1 MCTHLWQCAGIIVW
15 LYNNNNKNQLDT
27 CRKHVLST
35 GNVGLVAC
43 LCIDMCNKY
52 IYSFSYYYNNSV
64 PPTCTPFNPSLP
76 LPYTHTLAHTLCK
89 PLPYFLHFHSLIA
102 PPSPLTHSSPHSHS
116 PSLTPHTHPFTYV
129 LPSSLIPSLSYT
141 SSPNP
146 LTFPPSPLT
155 PHPHLM
161 YLFPKPSHTPSL
173 TPHTTSSPYVPLSQT
188 LSHSLPHPS
197 HHILPYVPPQTLSHS
212 LPHPS
217 HHILPLCTSPNPLT
231 LPLSPLTLH
240 SYLIYLF
247 PKPSHTPPPLT
258 PSPSYIHPPQTLS
271 PSHLTHSP
279 QRSDHHLLRQ
289 LSEADPLGGV
299 SEGVWKNDRVHL
311 SQRAQL

>member
-15 LYNNNNKNQLDT
+15 LYNNNKNQLDT

-43 LCIDMCNKY
+43 LCIDMCNRY

-116 PSLTPHTHPFTYV
+116 PSLTLHTHPFTYV
-129 LPSSLIPSLSYT
+129 LPSSLIPSPSYT
-141 SSPNP
+141 SFPNP
-146 LTFPPSPLT
+146 LTLPPSPLT
-155 PHPHLM
+155 PHPHL
-161 YLFPKPSHTPSL
+161 
-173 TPHTTSSPYVPLSQT
+173 
-188 LSHSLPHPS
+188 
-197 HHILPYVPPQTLSHS
+197 
-212 LPHPS
+212 
-217 HHILPLCTSPNPLT
+217 
-231 LPLSPLTLH
+231 
-240 SYLIYLF
+240 IYLF
-247 PKPSHTPPPLT
+247 PKPSHTLPPLT

-279 QRSDHHLLRQ
+279 QRSDHHLLCQ
-289 LSEADPLGGV
+289 LSEADPLSGV